1 MHSYIVDYEGKV
13 IGSYSSFTS
22 AESFILSCLQNKFMK
37 DFALI
42 HTIRKNSCF
51 RVKTKKITLDISYKK
66 EMLNKTCKLNGFNC
80 KNTFSN
86 SESDILS
93 SSLSYESSTEI
104 MTSTCASSESNKKQ
118 NTSINSISDT
128 IFIKPATFVG
138 DIMDP
143 LLREK
148 TSMSGFTQAIQID
161 YSNPVILDMAKQK
174 IELQHKINILKKQ
187 KEKIEESKNV
197 YENDLKLF
205 KIFKQSKESDVNFKI
220 PELFIKK
227 YEIMEKLNSD
237 NILSCENFLKNYQHD
252 TYYGDYF
259 SSNSYEDMFINN
271 SDSSNE
277 DNKEDSINE
286 EFNINTDS
294 D

>member
-51 RVKTKKITLDISYKK
+51 RMKTKKITLDISYKK

-86 SESDILS
+86 SESDIMSSSDMMS

-104 MTSTCASSESNKKQ
+104 MTSTCASSESDKKSKL
-118 NTSINSISDT
+118 SINSTADT
-128 IFIKPATFVG
+128 ISTKHIPCVG

-143 LLREK
+143 LLRGK
-148 TSMSGFTQAIQID
+148 TYVSGFTQAIQID

-174 IELQHKINILKKQ
+174 IELQH
-187 KEKIEESKNV
+187 
-197 YENDLKLF
+197 
-205 KIFKQSKESDVNFKI
+205 
-220 PELFIKK
+220 
-227 YEIMEKLNSD
+227 
-237 NILSCENFLKNYQHD
+237 
-252 TYYGDYF
+252 
-259 SSNSYEDMFINN
+259 
-271 SDSSNE
+271 
-277 DNKEDSINE
+277 
-286 EFNINTDS
+286 
-294 D
+294 